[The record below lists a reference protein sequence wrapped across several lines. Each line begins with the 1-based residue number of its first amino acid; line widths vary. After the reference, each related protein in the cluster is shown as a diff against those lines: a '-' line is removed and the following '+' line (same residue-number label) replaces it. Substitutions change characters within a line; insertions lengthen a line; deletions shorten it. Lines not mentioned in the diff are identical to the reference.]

1 MPDLQDLGCIALII
15 KADKAE
21 SKLSEKGHDINR
33 KTVNRFYEE
42 NKELYR
48 SVQRAQAKY
57 LAKDPRE
64 LSPGLALGQL
74 FLEYKNNKTMSLK
87 MLGEIARYVKM
98 GCPVSKLFW
107 PKINKLNGYYI
118 VF

>member
-1 MPDLQDLGCIALII
+1 M
-15 KADKAE
+15 
-21 SKLSEKGHDINR
+21 GHDINR

-87 MLGEIARYVKM
+87 MLGEIARYVKK
-98 GCPVSKLFW
+98 GCPVSRREIQNNFGQRSTYSMD
-107 PKINKLNGYYI
+107 ITM
-118 VF
+118 FCE